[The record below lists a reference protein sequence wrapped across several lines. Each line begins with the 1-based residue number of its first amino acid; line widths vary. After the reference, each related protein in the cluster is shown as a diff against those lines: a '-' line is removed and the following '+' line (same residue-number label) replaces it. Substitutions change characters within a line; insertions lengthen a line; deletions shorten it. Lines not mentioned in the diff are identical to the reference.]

1 MYKYMYMYIYT
12 QSHTY
17 DNRFKLL
24 QVSQRGANSINPS
37 HLQISST
44 LGKRP
49 PLIIQTR
56 VLVQDFVRVEFSKTN
71 AFKAVSYILFLN
83 YHQDHQ

>member
-1 MYKYMYMYIYT
+1 MYIYT

-44 LGKRP
+44 FGKRP